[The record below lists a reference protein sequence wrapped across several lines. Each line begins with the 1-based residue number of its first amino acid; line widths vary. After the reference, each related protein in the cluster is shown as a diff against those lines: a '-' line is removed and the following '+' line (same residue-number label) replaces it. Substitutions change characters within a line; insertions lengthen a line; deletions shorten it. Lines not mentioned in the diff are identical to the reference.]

1 MARLFLRLVRYW
13 RGSSSAPARASSR
26 RLSVALRVGQEW
38 RFEGRPSDADPR
50 LVIVRLESDP
60 RLGELAHISVRG
72 VHTKNPH
79 HGRGYVEEAPHMP
92 FSRLAVEASVTE
104 LVSDSVPLPAYQ
116 DGYTEWKRSAGG
128 ALTVSVRD
136 ALDVVEQ
143 TLKGSGQ

>member
-1 MARLFLRLVRYW
+1 
-13 RGSSSAPARASSR
+13 
-26 RLSVALRVGQEW
+26 
-38 RFEGRPSDADPR
+38 
-50 LVIVRLESDP
+50 VIVRLESDP

-143 TLKGSGQ
+143 ALKGSGQ